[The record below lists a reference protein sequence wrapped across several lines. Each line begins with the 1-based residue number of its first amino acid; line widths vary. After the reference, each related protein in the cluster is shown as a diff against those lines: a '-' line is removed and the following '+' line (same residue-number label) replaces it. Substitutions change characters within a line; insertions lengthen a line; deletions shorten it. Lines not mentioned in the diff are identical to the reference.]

1 MAISDNLRGAI
12 YMNVSMLA
20 FTVNDSFMK
29 AVTQTLPLFQAI
41 TLRGVISTVA
51 LIGLALAMGGL
62 RLWPAPRDRAVIAVR
77 SLAEV
82 AGTVFFL
89 VALTHLPLANLS
101 AIMQVLPLAVALAAA
116 VFLGA
121 PIGWRRL
128 TAILVG
134 FAGVLIIIRPGA
146 DSFDIWS
153 VLGLASVACVVVRD
167 LATRSLSPS
176 VRSTDVAVWAA
187 ITVTLV
193 GLIGMWFDGSMPVD
207 LRQMLLICGAA
218 AFLIAGYLFAVM
230 VMRVGDIGMIAP
242 FRYTALLW
250 AILLGWLAFGTLPD
264 GWTLIGAGIVVAS
277 GLFTLWR
284 ERAIRR
290 SVAA

>member
-1 MAISDNLRGAI
+1 
-12 YMNVSMLA
+12 MNVSMLA